1 MAASPCLTVLLA
13 IASTQFGLVD
23 PDTLVVPEPQAP
35 PVRHPA
41 EDINRLLRAELLTDA
56 VGHQKIAGQ
65 PFRVAELVDVI
76 ENLLPSGGDAPR
88 PTAVA

>member
-1 MAASPCLTVLLA
+1 MWLPVLHWSALPSISDAALPTAPRRLVWPGQLL
-13 IASTQFGLVD
+13 
-23 PDTLVVPEPQAP
+23 
-35 PVRHPA
+35 
-41 EDINRLLRAELLTDA
+41 RLLRAELLTDA